1 MKRTILVV
9 EDELL
14 SRTVIVATLQSYGFN
29 CIAAENGQQ
38 ALELLTLNPCDLILT
53 DLNMPIVD
61 GLEFIRIVRQR
72 EARIGDKKPIPIVV
86 LSAQRGEM
94 VNAAMELGI
103 SEYFIKSVSFD
114 KLVAKLQ
121 YLLGEIV
128 WEQHRRFH

>member
-72 EARIGDKKPIPIVV
+72 EALIGNKKPIPIVV
-86 LSAQRGEM
+86 LSAQRGETI
-94 VNAAMELGI
+94 NAAVELGI

-128 WEQHRRFH
+128 WQQNRRFH

>member
-72 EARIGDKKPIPIVV
+72 EALIGNKKPIPIVV
-86 LSAQRGEM
+86 LSAQRGETI
-94 VNAAMELGI
+94 NAAVELGI

-114 KLVAKLQ
+114 KLAAKLQ

-128 WEQHRRFH
+128 WQQNRRFH